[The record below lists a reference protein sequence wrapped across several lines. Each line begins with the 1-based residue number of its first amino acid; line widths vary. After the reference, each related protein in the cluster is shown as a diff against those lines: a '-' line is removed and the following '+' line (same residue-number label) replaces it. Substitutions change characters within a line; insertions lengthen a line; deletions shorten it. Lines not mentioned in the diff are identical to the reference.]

1 MRVWY
6 QIVVSCMILKGRG
19 HIIVPKQIIFLCKP
33 IAHEECNIPFATLIL
48 LENGKRTIE
57 DRLLV
62 WGNGEESE
70 KLYTSCW
77 ESNPECSEH
86 WAITTELW
94 PPELWPPELW
104 PRAMTTIP
112 HNPPHILQRCFSLN
126 TWQPL
131 IMCHQIYI
139 RDWPE
144 ILKEPTLSAL
154 MLFNIWTVRYA

>member
-70 KLYTSCW
+70 KLPAAGNRTQSAL
-77 ESNPECSEH
+77 S
-86 WAITTELW
+86 TELW
-94 PPELWPPELW
+94 PLSYDHLSYDHLSYDHELWPPSLTILLIYCRGASVSTPGSHSLCAIRFILW
-104 PRAMTTIP
+104 IDRKFWKNPRWV
-112 HNPPHILQRCFSLN
+112 L
-126 TWQPL
+126 
-131 IMCHQIYI
+131 
-139 RDWPE
+139 
-144 ILKEPTLSAL
+144 
-154 MLFNIWTVRYA
+154 